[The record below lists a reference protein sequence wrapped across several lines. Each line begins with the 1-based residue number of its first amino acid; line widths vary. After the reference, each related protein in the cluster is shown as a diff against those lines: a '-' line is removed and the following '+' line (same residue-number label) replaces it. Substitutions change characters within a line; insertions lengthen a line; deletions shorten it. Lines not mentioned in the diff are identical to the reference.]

1 MMEELIARARR
12 REPKAF
18 TELMQMHMQP
28 MYKVARAMLCGD
40 ADVADAV
47 QETIL
52 GCWEKIGQLK
62 EGKWAFSWQLTGSD
76 EIYTAKV
83 SEKLGDTGALVT
95 GAEVSPISIKAVYD
109 FPAKMVKE
117 EAVDESSGTVY
128 ETDMLAEPPLLAGV
142 KLKDGTLVT
151 DTQGG
156 RMGYTDGGKKVYEEC
171 FAMGRLLDVDEVES
185 LLFIKKIPEEEKN
198 LGEDDMFAV
207 KIR

>member
-1 MMEELIARARR
+1 
-12 REPKAF
+12 
-18 TELMQMHMQP
+18 
-28 MYKVARAMLCGD
+28 MLCSD

-156 RMGYTDGGKKVYEEC
+156 RMGYTDGGKKCMKSALPWV
-171 FAMGRLLDVDEVES
+171 GS
-185 LLFIKKIPEEEKN
+185 LMLTRWRACC
-198 LGEDDMFAV
+198 L
-207 KIR
+207 